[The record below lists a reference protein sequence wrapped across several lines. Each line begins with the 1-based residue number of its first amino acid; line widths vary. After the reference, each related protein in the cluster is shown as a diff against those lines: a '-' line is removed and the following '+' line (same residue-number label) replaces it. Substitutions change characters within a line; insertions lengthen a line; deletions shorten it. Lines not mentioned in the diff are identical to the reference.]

1 MKKIHMINIA
11 AGIGVVLLAVSFY
24 LKGCETNA
32 DTTGKSAS
40 TYLSQAQTQKTEV
53 IQSEKKAGA
62 LVSSTTVT
70 EEKFFPLLCQQ
81 IDATV
86 QKELDSGKYTW
97 KKPKVICN
105 PYGNAP
111 LSAYILFTTEK
122 SCKVRVTVKGKTKA
136 VDVSGELA
144 KAKKHRIPVIGLYPD
159 KNNKV
164 VLETLNAK
172 GKTTAKKTVRIRTG
186 KLDSRLKGAIQKET
200 KKVKTVKTVKL
211 KNGKKKK
218 KVVYKKP
225 KKVHSAYGLT
235 IISGNATKCP
245 FAYDEDGNIRWYTT
259 QAAGSYGY
267 FPLSNKRFMFQTY
280 DSLAMTEEK
289 AQTTEMMEMD
299 FMGRAFQIYFVR
311 NGTHHEIIEKT
322 PGGNLLVLTSSI
334 NQHIEDV
341 VAEIDRK
348 TGKEIKALDMQ
359 EIFDGTYVNKTD
371 WAHLNTVSYDKE
383 EDAVLLSPRN
393 LHAAVKVDWKTN
405 KIKWIIAHP
414 DMFKGTK
421 QENKVLKPKGDIT
434 WHFQPHSIYE
444 IPYDLDNNPDTVHV
458 MIYDNH
464 WQNKRKVKFFDN
476 KKKSNVLVYVV
487 NEKKKTVKQV
497 KVFSGVRSIITSNCA
512 YHKKKNRMFS
522 FGGYLYPVIKG
533 RKGMIYEFDYKSGKV
548 LNQYSTK
555 DYFYRGYEMK
565 IGWKGMAEPM
575 KARKDY
581 VKGSLQGPVAIDS
594 GTVPDIAITEDKVSF
609 VRKESLLYMN
619 TNDHMIDRV
628 RFVGKNN
635 YYRMDYR
642 SAGKGMKSKRNQR
655 YSIAIPLAG
664 MKPDTYEIV
673 VHYDGTWY
681 ATGKNVVRKN

>member
-1 MKKIHMINIA
+1 MKKKHMINIA
-11 AGIGVVLLAVSFY
+11 AGIGIILLAVAMY
-24 LKGCETNA
+24 LKGCETSA
-32 DTTGKSAS
+32 DTTEKTKA
-40 TYLSQAQTQKTEV
+40 TYLSQQQTQTIET
-53 IQSEKKAGA
+53 ITSEKTAGK
-62 LVSSTTVT
+62 LVDSATVKQET
-70 EEKFFPLLCQQ
+70 FFPLQCQEK
-81 IDATV
+81 DAAV

-111 LSAYILFTTEK
+111 LSAYILFTTKK
-122 SCKVRVTVKGKTKA
+122 SCKIRVTVKGKTKA
-136 VDVSGELA
+136 VDVSGELG

-164 VLETLNAK
+164 VLERLNDK
-172 GKTTAKKTVRIRTG
+172 GKTLEKKTVRIKTG
-186 KLDSRLKGAIQKET
+186 KLDSRLKDAIRKET
-200 KKVKTVKTVKL
+200 IKVKTVKFVKG
-211 KNGKKKK
+211 KNGKKIKK
-218 KVVYKKP
+218 TVYKKM

-235 IISGNATKCP
+235 VITGNSTKCT
-245 FAYDEDGNIRWYTT
+245 FAYDEDGNIRWYLT
-259 QAAGSYGY
+259 QAAGSYGF

-280 DSLAMTEEK
+280 DSLTMTEEK

-348 TGKEIKALDMQ
+348 TGKEVKALDMQ
-359 EIFDGTYVNKTD
+359 EIFDDTYVNKTD

-421 QENKVLKPKGDIT
+421 QENKVLKTKGDFT

-444 IPYDLDNNPDTVHV
+444 IPYDLDKNPDTVHV
-458 MIYDNH
+458 MLFDNH

-487 NEKKKTVKQV
+487 NEKKKTVRQV
-497 KVFSGVRSIITSNCA
+497 KVFPGVRSIITSNCA
-512 YHKKKNRMFS
+512 YNKKKNRMFS
-522 FGGYLYPVIKG
+522 FGGYLYPLVKG
-533 RKGMIYEFDYKSGKV
+533 RKGMVYEFDYKTGDA
-548 LNQYSTK
+548 LNQFSTK
-555 DYFYRGYEMK
+555 EYFYRGYEAK
-565 IGWKGMAEPM
+565 IGWKGMEKPM

-581 VKGSLQGPVAIDS
+581 VKGVLQGPVKIES
-594 GTVPDIAITEDKVSF
+594 GTVPETMITEDKVAF
-609 VRKESLLYMN
+609 TRKESILYMN
-619 TNDHMIDRV
+619 ANDHTVDRV
-628 RFVGKNN
+628 RFVGKK
-635 YYRMDYR
+635 YCYRMDYR

-655 YSIAIPLAG
+655 YSIAIPLAS
-664 MKPDTYEIV
+664 MEEDTYEIV

>member
-1 MKKIHMINIA
+1 MKKKHMINIA
-11 AGIGVVLLAVSFY
+11 AGIGSILLAVALY
-24 LKGCETNA
+24 LRGCETSA
-32 DTTGKSAS
+32 DTTEKTKA
-40 TYLSQAQTQKTEV
+40 TYLSQQQTQTIET
-53 IQSEKKAGA
+53 ITSEKTAGK
-62 LVSSTTVT
+62 LVDSATVKQET
-70 EEKFFPLLCQQ
+70 FFPLQCQEK
-81 IDATV
+81 DAAV

-111 LSAYILFTTEK
+111 LSAYILFKTKK
-122 SCKVRVTVKGKTKA
+122 SCKIRVTVKGKTKA
-136 VDVSGELA
+136 VDVSGELG

-164 VLETLNAK
+164 VLERLNDK
-172 GKTTAKKTVRIRTG
+172 GKTLEKKTVRIKTG
-186 KLDSRLKGAIQKET
+186 KLDSRLKDAIKKET
-200 KKVKTVKTVKL
+200 IKVKTVKFVKG

-218 KVVYKKP
+218 KTVYKKM

-235 IISGNATKCP
+235 VITGNSTKCT
-245 FAYDEDGNIRWYTT
+245 FAYDEDGNIRWYLT
-259 QAAGSYGY
+259 QAAGSYGF

-280 DSLAMTEEK
+280 DSLTMTEEK

-348 TGKEIKALDMQ
+348 TGKEVKALDMQ
-359 EIFDGTYVNKTD
+359 EIFDDTYVNKTD

-421 QENKVLKPKGDIT
+421 QENKVLKTKGDFT

-444 IPYDLDNNPDTVHV
+444 IPYDLDKNPDTVHV
-458 MIYDNH
+458 MLFDNH

-487 NEKKKTVKQV
+487 NEKKKTVRQV
-497 KVFSGVRSIITSNCA
+497 KVFPGVRSIITSNCA
-512 YHKKKNRMFS
+512 YNKKKNRMFS
-522 FGGYLYPVIKG
+522 FGGYLYPLVKG
-533 RKGMIYEFDYKSGKV
+533 RKGMVYEFDYKTGDA
-548 LNQYSTK
+548 LNQFSTK
-555 DYFYRGYEMK
+555 EYFYRGYEAK
-565 IGWKGMAEPM
+565 IGWKGMEKPM

-581 VKGSLQGPVAIDS
+581 VKGALQGPVKIES
-594 GTVPDIAITEDKVSF
+594 GTVPETMITEDKVAF
-609 VRKESLLYMN
+609 TRKESILYMN
-619 TNDHMIDRV
+619 ANDHTVDRV
-628 RFVGKNN
+628 RFVGKK
-635 YYRMDYR
+635 YCYRMDYR

-655 YSIAIPLAG
+655 YSIAIPLAS
-664 MKPDTYEIV
+664 MEEDTYEIV